1 MYIQMKHTLLY
12 LISVCLFLVGCRQ
25 EDSFFDNAGRVKL
38 GVGIDDNIE
47 IIASRSTLSEEESA
61 ALRENCKIRIFNNG
75 KLVNRYGRWSEI
87 PEDGILMPVGDKYS
101 ALVVAGDSVPASFES
116 KYYKGSTQTFGVAKG
131 QTTTVEVNCNIVNT
145 LVKIEYSD
153 EWENLLEEAKVTVS
167 VDGGSLEYSMGEEE
181 KIGYFIAPEKNPVI
195 ECIFS
200 GKTKN
205 GKTFSYPS
213 TIESVK
219 EATLYTVT
227 YSPSDGEPVP
237 GNYGGGF
244 FELTVDETPLHESE
258 TVMVYQRPVIS
269 ATDGSE
275 NIDLSADMFVATGA
289 TMSPVFTFSGST
301 PLKSVVVESE
311 LLSQLGLSSNYIDII
326 AEQQLLVE
334 IGWNVTIT
342 EDKKKVTLDFRD
354 ILNKFFETESLHSMR
369 FVATDTYDEIQEG
382 ATAKT
387 REAVWNIIVS
397 DANVASIDIP
407 SDRRYEIWSDKAV
420 FYGQNLEEKTPTE
433 TLYFRYREKDTDTW
447 SENIPA
453 IIDGV
458 YYKTE
463 QVKGLKP
470 GTTYQY
476 QMVEGI
482 KVSNV
487 ISEVTTDYPVQ
498 LPNAGFEEWQ
508 GSSPLL
514 IYSGDESNMFW
525 DSGNHGSSTMSVNVT
540 TSDSSIRNTDNP
552 DSKLSA
558 KLSSQFVGV
567 DVFGNKI
574 GAFAAG
580 NIFIGK
586 YLNTSGMDGTLG
598 FGRSFTGRPYA
609 LRGYIR
615 YVPQIVDKYS
625 GIIAKGSNDQGI
637 IYIALTDGEGE
648 GYSGSNWSVVVQT
661 DKDGG
666 KPKLFNKDA
675 ENVIAFE
682 EKIWTEA
689 TAGNGMVPF
698 EIKFKYKENTEK
710 RIPNRILVVAS
721 ASRYGDYFQ
730 GAEGSTMWLDDLEL
744 IYEESELTE

>member
-1 MYIQMKHTLLY
+1 MKRTLLY
-12 LISVCLFLVGCRQ
+12 LISGCLFLVGCRQ
-25 EDSFFDNAGRVKL
+25 EDSFLDNAGKVKL
-38 GVGIDDNIE
+38 GVGIDDEIE
-47 IIASRSTLSEEESA
+47 IIASRSTLSEEEST

-75 KLVNRYGRWSEI
+75 KLVNRYGRWSEV

-145 LVKIEYSD
+145 LVKIVYKD
-153 EWENLLEEAKVTVS
+153 WDKLLEEAKVTVS
-167 VDGGSLEYSMGEEE
+167 VDGGSLEYSMGDEE
-181 KIGYFIAPEKNPVI
+181 KIGYFIAPENNPVI
-195 ECIFS
+195 ECVFS

-227 YSPSDGEPVP
+227 YSPSEGEPLP

-244 FELTVDETPLHESE
+244 FELIVDETPLGDPISE
-258 TVMVYQRPVIS
+258 TVKVYQRPVIS

-326 AEQQLLVE
+326 AEQQPLVE
-334 IGWNVTIT
+334 TGWNVTIT

-407 SDRRYEIWSDKAV
+407 EDRRYEIWSDKAV
-420 FYGQNLEEKTPTE
+420 FYGQKLEGKTLTE
-433 TLYFRYREKDTDTW
+433 TLYFRYREKDTETW
-447 SENIPA
+447 SEYIQA
-453 IIDGV
+453 VTDGN
-458 YYKTE
+458 YYKTA
-463 QVKGLKP
+463 QITGLKP

-476 QMVEGI
+476 QMVEGT

-487 ISEVTTDYPVQ
+487 ISEVTTDAVHILDNYSFEDVSYDGKT
-498 LPNAGFEEWQ
+498 LRISKDPNNYW
-508 GSSPLL
+508 
-514 IYSGDESNMFW
+514 W
-525 DSGNHGSSTMSVNVT
+525 DSGNEGSATMSVNVT
-540 TSDSSIRNTDNP
+540 SVDTSIKHSGNQSLYL
-552 DSKLSA
+552 K
-558 KLSSQFVGV
+558 SQFVGIL
-567 DVFGNKI
+567 GI
-574 GAFAAG
+574 GKFAAG
-580 NIFIGK
+580 NLFVGEF
-586 YLNTSGMDGTLG
+586 LGTEETYYGILG
-598 FGRSFTGRPYA
+598 WGRPFETRPYA
-609 LRGYIR
+609 LKAWVKYTPGT
-615 YVPQIVDKYS
+615 VDYTETDKIS
-625 GIIAKGSNDQGI
+625 KGDLDIGK
-637 IYIALTDGEGE
+637 IYIAVGDWVGDDPSYPQWPVVVRTLGPKLFDSNSSGTIGYGEIEFTETLQASDGGMVEVEIPINYENYG
-648 GYSGSNWSVVVQT
+648 GFNRVPKSIIIVATASKYGDYYSGSTS
-661 DKDGG
+661 
-666 KPKLFNKDA
+666 
-675 ENVIAFE
+675 
-682 EKIWTEA
+682 
-689 TAGNGMVPF
+689 
-698 EIKFKYKENTEK
+698 
-710 RIPNRILVVAS
+710 S
-721 ASRYGDYFQ
+721 A
-730 GAEGSTMWLDDLEL
+730 MWLDDMEL
-744 IYEESELTE
+744 VYEESKLSK

>member
-1 MYIQMKHTLLY
+1 MKRTLLY
-12 LISVCLFLVGCRQ
+12 IISGCLFFVGCRQ
-25 EDSFFDNAGRVKL
+25 EDSFLDNAGRVKL
-38 GVGIDDNIE
+38 GVGIDDEIE
-47 IIASRSTLSEEESA
+47 IVASRSTLSEEESA

-75 KLVNRYGRWSEI
+75 KLVNRYGKWSEI

-145 LVKIEYSD
+145 LVKIEYSED
-153 EWENLLEEAKVTVS
+153 WDNLLEEAKVTVS
-167 VDGGSLEYSMGEEE
+167 VDGGSLEYSMGEED
-181 KIGYFIAPEKNPVI
+181 KIGYFIAPEENPVI

-200 GKTKN
+200 GKTKT

-227 YSPSDGEPVP
+227 YSPSEGEPLP

-244 FELTVDETPLHESE
+244 FELIVDETPLGDPISK
-258 TVMVYQRPVIS
+258 TVKVYQRPVIS

-326 AEQQLLVE
+326 AEQQPLVE
-334 IGWNVTIT
+334 TGWNVTIT

-453 IIDGV
+453 IIDDV

-476 QMVEGI
+476 QMVEGT

-508 GSSPLL
+508 GSKPML
-514 IYSGDESNMFW
+514 IYSGDASNMFW
-525 DSGNHGSSTMSVNVT
+525 DSGNHGSSSVGLVAVDLT
-540 TSDSSIRNTDNP
+540 TADGSIKHGGNY
-552 DSKLSA
+552 SA
-558 KLSSQFVGV
+558 KLKSQFVGL
-567 DVFGNKI
+567 GSL

-580 NIFIGK
+580 NIFVGKFIGTDDTDGILGWGRPWSTRPKSLRCYVKYEPQTAKDDNNPDRFPDGKDIGK
-586 YLNTSGMDGTLG
+586 IYIAIGDW
-598 FGRSFTGRPYA
+598 TGASYDSSWPVV
-609 LRGYIR
+609 I
-615 YVPQIVDKYS
+615 QTKYPETELFNPEPGS
-625 GIIAKGSNDQGI
+625 YTGDGIIA
-637 IYIALTDGEGE
+637 YGEKE
-648 GYSGSNWSVVVQT
+648 FTQQT
-661 DKDGG
+661 SAVDGG
-666 KPKLFNKDA
+666 MLMIDIPIEYRYENKIPTSII
-675 ENVIAFE
+675 VV
-682 EKIWTEA
+682 A
-689 TAGNGMVPF
+689 TAS
-698 EIKFKYKENTEK
+698 K
-710 RIPNRILVVAS
+710 
-721 ASRYGDYFQ
+721 YGDYFV
-730 GAEGSTMWLDDLEL
+730 GGEGSTMWLDDLEL
-744 IYEESELTE
+744 VYE